1 MWFVEGSLFTLVSVN
16 PRLSW
21 LKKKEPCGLALVGY
35 EPNAA
40 RVGPAMDPG
49 MRRRRARSLDAGDE
63 GIMVAEPNGEV
74 IPEEEVMEG
83 EAESGGHGGAVPVNP
98 FWSEKARAEAE
109 LQALRPKDLPRVPE
123 GETAEA
129 HRGEPHGHDRDQ
141 EGWHKA
147 DTRSS
152 SRSEFWSDVKRSL
165 QEDLERENWPKGEA
179 ERGRGSG
186 SDGHRGHPGGWPPEA
201 RHGDHP
207 GGHRGWGRE
216 HGGEHPREYPG
227 RGQAEHRVQ
236 GEGHHWGEY
245 EGNPRGEYEGRPTER
260 AEGGLAG
267 AHGGRP
273 ASVGPHPGGRE
284 SGHDGREGKGV
295 GHRGRHPIYGR
306 GYATRGSTGHS
317 RERKEEGRTE
327 AGRDLPGDSVPAGGK
342 GPAPRR
348 DLPGDSVPAGGKG
361 PEPREGEGHGAKE
374 GRRPQPRELE
384 VTRDEARAA
393 TRAGFRPME
402 LHMVWNFQKKTYQLA
417 CDMRTRAGL

>member
-1 MWFVEGSLFTLVSVN
+1 MNLHQKGTPPNENQPGVLLNPGSTLPKSLAFDSQARGEQPRPKRIAGIESFGFPVIHFVMKWAEKSTYFPQFPAVN

-21 LKKKEPCGLALVGY
+21 LKKKEPCGLALVDY

-123 GETAEA
+123 GEMAEA

-179 ERGRGSG
+179 ERGGGSG

-267 AHGGRP
+267 AHGETGERGATSGRP
-273 ASVGPHPGGRE
+273 
-284 SGHDGREGKGV
+284 GKW
-295 GHRGRHPIYGR
+295 
-306 GYATRGSTGHS
+306 S
-317 RERKEEGRTE
+317 
-327 AGRDLPGDSVPAGGK
+327 
-342 GPAPRR
+342 
-348 DLPGDSVPAGGKG
+348 
-361 PEPREGEGHGAKE
+361 
-374 GRRPQPRELE
+374 
-384 VTRDEARAA
+384 
-393 TRAGFRPME
+393 
-402 LHMVWNFQKKTYQLA
+402 
-417 CDMRTRAGL
+417 